1 MELERERKQNQQ
13 DLERLE
19 ELKQQEM
26 QLVEANLK
34 SQLEEDHQL
43 KLKKLNKEKSLIQVL

>member
-34 SQLEEDHQL
+34 S
-43 KLKKLNKEKSLIQVL
+43 